1 MLPGSMRLSE
11 LFPVEDVLLH
21 FAPTDKWD
29 AIRKLVD
36 HLVKRGRLPASA
48 QNGIVEAVLG
58 RERSTS
64 TGMEHG
70 IAIPH
75 AAVEGV
81 ERVVA
86 CLAIVEGEAG
96 LEFQSCD
103 GRPSR
108 FVVLLVIPRAQKL
121 LHIRTLADIARVL
134 LRDNVRS
141 RLLAAQTPGEAW
153 NALAEEDTG
162 RR

>member
-1 MLPGSMRLSE
+1 MLPGSMRLPE

-21 FAPTDKWD
+21 FAPADKWD

-36 HLVKRGRLPASA
+36 HLVKRGRLPASSQSA
-48 QNGIVEAVLG
+48 IVEAVLA

-86 CLAIVEGEAG
+86 CLGVVDGETG

-103 GRPSR
+103 GRPAR

-134 LRDNVRS
+134 LRDSVRS
-141 RLLAAQTPGEAW
+141 QLLAAHTPAEAW
-153 NALAEEDTG
+153 AALADEG
-162 RR
+162 SAKR